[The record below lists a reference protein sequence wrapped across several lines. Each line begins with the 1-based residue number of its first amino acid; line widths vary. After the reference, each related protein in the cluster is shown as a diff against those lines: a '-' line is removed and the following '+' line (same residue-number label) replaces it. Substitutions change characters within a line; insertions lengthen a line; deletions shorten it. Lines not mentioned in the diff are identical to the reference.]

1 MSAKASGIP
10 RYKTFKGPRV
20 FQNGFRPFFF
30 GAGLW
35 AALAMAL
42 WIAAFAGL
50 ITIPTAFD
58 PLGWHAHEMIYGFVP
73 AAMAGFLLTAIP
85 NWTGRMPLQG
95 LSLIGLFSVWILGR
109 VATAFSSWI
118 GLAGAAFIDLSFL
131 ALLLAVVLRE
141 IVAGRNWRNLPVVMA
156 VGALFIASLLTYYEA
171 VEALPPNGFGPRLGI
186 AIVVML
192 INLIGG
198 RIIPSFTHNWLKKQ
212 GAAQLPAPLNWFD
225 KLSMALSG
233 VALAAWVFLP
243 GASLAGG
250 LLLLAGVAAFVRL
263 ARWRGYLTYSEPL
276 VLILHVAFLWVPV
289 GLFLLGL
296 SFFTESMPAI
306 VGLHALTAG
315 AMGGMILAVMTR
327 ATLGHSGRA
336 LAADRVTALIYLAV
350 TAAALTRVAAPLLPF
365 EYFPLLMIS
374 AALWLTAFGL
384 FTIHYGRILLRA

>member
-1 MSAKASGIP
+1 MATKPSGIP
-10 RYKTFKGPRV
+10 RYKTFKGPLV

-35 AALAMAL
+35 AVLAMAL
-42 WIAAFAGL
+42 WIATFAGL

-95 LSLIGLFSVWILGR
+95 WPLIGLFSVWILGR
-109 VATAFSSWI
+109 VAMAFSSWI
-118 GLAGAAFIDLSFL
+118 GLTWAALIDLSFL
-131 ALLLAVVLRE
+131 ALLMAVVLRE
-141 IVAGRNWRNLPVVMA
+141 IVAGRNWRNLPVAAA
-156 VGALFIASLLTYYEA
+156 VGALFIASLVTHFEA
-171 VEALPPNGFGPRLGI
+171 IEALPPNGFGPRLGI
-186 AIVVML
+186 AIVILL

-198 RIIPSFTHNWLKKQ
+198 RIVPSFTHNWLKKQ
-212 GAAQLPAPLNWFD
+212 GSTQLPTPLNWFD
-225 KLSMALSG
+225 KLAMALAG
-233 VALAAWVFLP
+233 VAVFAWVFLP
-243 GASLAGG
+243 GAPASGG
-250 LLLLAGVAAFVRL
+250 LLMLAGVAAFLRL
-263 ARWRGYLTYSEPL
+263 ARWCGYLTFGEPL

-296 SFFTESMPAI
+296 SFFVESLPAI
-306 VGLHALTAG
+306 AGLHALTAG
-315 AMGGMILAVMTR
+315 AMASMILAVMTR

-336 LAADRVTALIYLAV
+336 LAADRVTVLIYLAA
-350 TAAALTRVAAPLLPF
+350 TAAVLARVAAPLLPL
-365 EYFPLLMIS
+365 EYMPLLIIS